1 MTIFFQKKR
10 VFVFFVVDRVR
21 DSAKKIVFKTFPVAS
36 IVCQSLDFFL
46 SKTKFGTKFVLGN
59 EVALS
64 VAIILTLDRFVLLK
78 WHLRRVNV

>member
-46 SKTKFGTKFVLGN
+46 SKFGTKFVLGN
-59 EVALS
+59 EVALF
-64 VAIILTLDRFVLLK
+64 VAIILTLDRFVLFK
-78 WHLRRVNV
+78 WHLRR